1 MAVTRLEVHSIRPFA
16 GGAVFGDTGPYR
28 QIDGIV
34 HLAVDPDH
42 PANEVITDIK
52 LAPRGLRRAGSTA
65 PPTSPYC
72 SRRIHP
78 GVATASSL
86 TW

>member
-1 MAVTRLEVHSIRPFA
+1 MAVNRLEVHSIRPFA

-52 LAPRGLRRAGSTA
+52 LAPRDAAGGSTA
-65 PPTSPYC
+65 LPTSPSC
-72 SRRIHP
+72 NRKTLQEA
-78 GVATASSL
+78 ATALFSM
-86 TW
+86 W